1 MGFQQDR
8 TIRPSVM
15 VFDFFSVHVLFQTAA
30 VSRDSEYLD
39 SVLFAFQN
47 PNMNRKK
54 RKPDIRISA
63 QATGSVLRNITE
75 LHMSTHYIFVLII
88 NKSTY

>member
-39 SVLFAFQN
+39 SVQFAFQN

-54 RKPDIRISA
+54 KK
-63 QATGSVLRNITE
+63 T
-75 LHMSTHYIFVLII
+75 
-88 NKSTY
+88 